1 MNMKL
6 DLKELEMMEKEG
18 LSEISSSMIGQVIP
32 VEDFVNLEYRNYSL
46 YSIYNRAIPSVID
59 GFKPAQRKIVWTANK
74 TAKEQKKTSALAGD
88 VVSHANYHH
97 GSSSL
102 EGGIVV
108 LTRKDNNLPILDGK
122 GYFGN
127 RVVPKA
133 AHARYTKSK
142 RSSIFNKYFLDNEI
156 CPESDDPDSP
166 EPAHFLPLIP
176 WVLVN
181 GIQGIAVGFAS
192 TIQPRD
198 PDLLRK
204 GCMAHLMGKD
214 INQIDFPPYY
224 SGFKGKIVKAT
235 TKDGEQW
242 RALGVVEHRKGVV
255 YDIKEL
261 PVCEK
266 AKDRIAYVK
275 ILNDL
280 RRIGAIVD
288 YKDRCSKVGFHFEL
302 KLRHKILSDSAIR
315 VILRNEVRTSWQAK
329 SKKYTQAQFDK
340 EVEKQLPKRIKAL
353 TPYAIAGRKPEAVIT
368 SLMTN
373 MSLIENLNDNLT
385 TLDESGNLK
394 IFENVQDVIKHFTDY
409 RLTQYTRRYEYYI
422 QRDMAKL
429 KLAKTKYGFIRS
441 VLSDKIV
448 LKGKTRAQGLTLLTK
463 LGIDDDTANTLLRMP
478 VSSFCTDE
486 LDKLKG
492 EAVALTKQIE
502 GWKQTD
508 PKRAYLEDLKGIK

>member
-6 DLKELEMMEKEG
+6 DLNELELMEKDD
-18 LSEISSSMIGQVIP
+18 LNDISSSMIGENIP
-32 VEDFVNLEYRNYSL
+32 VEDFVNMEYRNYSL
-46 YSIYNRAIPSVID
+46 YSIYNRAIPSVVD
-59 GFKPAQRKIVWTANK
+59 GLKPAQRKIVWTANK

-142 RSSIFNKYFLDNEI
+142 RSPIFKKYFLDNEI
-156 CPESDDPDSP
+156 CPLSDDPDSP

-214 INQIDFPPYY
+214 ISTIDFPPFYR
-224 SGFKGKIVKAT
+224 GFKGEIVKT
-235 TKDGEQW
+235 MNKDVEQW
-242 RALGVVEHRKGVV
+242 KARGIVEHRKGVI

-266 AKDRIAYVK
+266 AKDRIAYVT

-288 YKDRCSKVGFHFEL
+288 YKDRCSKEGFHFEL
-302 KLRHKILSDSAIR
+302 KLRHKPLSESACR
-315 VILRNEVRTSWQAK
+315 VILRNEVRTLWQSK
-329 SKKYTQAQFDK
+329 SKKYTQEKFDK
-340 EVEKQLPKRIKAL
+340 EVEKLLPKRIKML
-353 TPYAIAGRKPEAVIT
+353 ETYAIMGRNPDEVII
-368 SLMTN
+368 SLMN
-373 MSLIENLNDNLT
+373 SMSLVENLNDNLT
-385 TLDESGNLK
+385 TLDETGKLK
-394 IFENVQDVIKHFTDY
+394 IFDTVQDVIKHFTDY
-409 RLTQYTRRYEYYI
+409 RLSQYTRRYEYYI
-422 QRDMAKL
+422 QRDADKL
-429 KLAKTKYGFIRS
+429 KLVKTKYGFIRS
-441 VLSDKIV
+441 VMADKIV
-448 LKGKTRAQGLTLLTK
+448 LKGKKRADGIALLTK
-463 LGIDDDTANTLLRMP
+463 LGIDDETANTLLRMP
-478 VSSFCTDE
+478 ISSFCSDE
-486 LDKLKG
+486 LDKLRE
-492 EAVALTKQIE
+492 EATTLTTQINV
-502 GWKQTD
+502 WKQTD